1 MNMDEVNEIKA
12 QIQQLRKQ
20 TLQLNKQ
27 LVLAGLRALDLRIG
41 DRIMV
46 TKRNE
51 QFWVEVTGCNTAVA
65 HPRPEG
71 VKVKIDGC
79 AGMQG
84 AGFIDQWRKVP
95 ETPVDIEGAAV

>member
-12 QIQQLRKQ
+12 QLQQLRTQ
-20 TLQLNKQ
+20 TVQLNKQ
-27 LVLAGLRALDLRIG
+27 LVGAGLRALGLKVG

-46 TKRNE
+46 TKKDV
-51 QFWVEVTGCNTAVA
+51 QFWVEVTGCNTAVN
-65 HPRPEG
+65 PRPEG
-71 VKVKIDGC
+71 VKVKTDGC

-95 ETPVDIEGAAV
+95 QAAVDIEGAAV

>member
-12 QIQQLRKQ
+12 QLQQLRTQ
-20 TLQLNKQ
+20 TVQLNKQ
-27 LVLAGLRALDLRIG
+27 LVVAGLRALDLKVG

-46 TKRNE
+46 TKKDV
-51 QFWVEVTGCNTAVA
+51 QFWVEVTGCNTALA

-71 VKVKIDGC
+71 VKVKTDGC

-84 AGFIDQWRKVP
+84 AGWIDQWRKVP
-95 ETPVDIEGAAV
+95 T